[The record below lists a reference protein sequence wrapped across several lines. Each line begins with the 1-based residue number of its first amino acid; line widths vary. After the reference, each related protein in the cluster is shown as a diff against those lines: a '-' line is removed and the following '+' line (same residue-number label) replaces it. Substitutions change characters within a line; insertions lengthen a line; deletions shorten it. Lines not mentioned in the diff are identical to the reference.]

1 MRQPLFE
8 HRLEL
13 AGAATRALELEGEGP
28 PLVFVHGYADSADT
42 WRLVLERCAREGRRA
57 IAIDLPGYGE
67 ADRLKDGPVLPQYD
81 ALVGELIER
90 VADEA
95 GEPVVLAGNSLGGV
109 IALRLGADTTLPL
122 LGIAPVAP
130 AGLEMPRWFTAI
142 ERDVVLRTV
151 LASPVPIPEAIVRL
165 LLGQVYRQLAFSRP
179 SDAPDELVRMFT
191 SHHPSVRSLN
201 HVLAMGRRLLPEL
214 QSPPP
219 IAAIRVPVLLV
230 GRPRPDGHTPRV
242 AAGARSVARDRV
254 RRAGGLRPLP
264 AAGGSRA
271 PVGRA
276 ARVPAGDRRR
286 EAPRRRLTFD
296 RQVVSHTDTNWRPSG
311 QPRSSGTLAN

>member
-1 MRQPLFE
+1 MREPLFE

-13 AGAATRALELEGEGP
+13 AGRTTRALELEGEGP
-28 PLVFVHGYADSADT
+28 PLVLVHGYADSADT

-67 ADRLKDGPVLPQYD
+67 ADSLQPGPVLPQYD
-81 ALVGELIER
+81 ALVSELIER

-109 IALRLGADTTLPL
+109 VALRLGADTRLPL
-122 LGIAPVAP
+122 LGIGPVAP
-130 AGLEMPRWFTAI
+130 AGLDMPRWFTAI

-151 LASPVPIPEAIVRL
+151 LASPVPMPEAVVRL

-179 SDAPDELVRMFT
+179 GDAPDELVRMFT
-191 SHHPSVRSLN
+191 SHHPSVRALN

-230 GRPRPDGHTPRV
+230 WGD
-242 AAGARSVARDRV
+242 RDRMV
-254 RRAGGLRPLP
+254 THHGSAQVLEALPATEYVELAGCGHCPQLEDPERLSDALLGFRPGRTAGKRRA
-264 AAGGSRA
+264 A
-271 PVGRA
+271 VG
-276 ARVPAGDRRR
+276 
-286 EAPRRRLTFD
+286 
-296 RQVVSHTDTNWRPSG
+296 
-311 QPRSSGTLAN
+311 

>member
-151 LASPVPIPEAIVRL
+151 LASPIPMPEAVVRL

-179 SDAPDELVRMFT
+179 GDAPDDLVRMFT

-230 GRPRPDGHTPRV
+230 WGD
-242 AAGARSVARDRV
+242 RDRMV
-254 RRAGGLRPLP
+254 THHGSAQVFEALP
-264 AAGGSRA
+264 ATEYVELAGCGHCPQLEDPERLSDA
-271 PVGRA
+271 LLGFQPGTV
-276 ARVPAGDRRR
+276 AG
-286 EAPRRRLTFD
+286 
-296 RQVVSHTDTNWRPSG
+296 
-311 QPRSSGTLAN
+311 